1 MSKKRPP
8 LVTPVIDEIKPNH
21 PFDQVTL
28 DTNKTF
34 DLIHIRNAFIR
45 YAYKLLSNVKCE
57 KCGKEV
63 SYNKRINDISREW
76 FSSPKNIEKIISSSV
91 DK

>member
-45 YAYKLLSNVKCE
+45 YAYKLLSNVK
-57 KCGKEV
+57 
-63 SYNKRINDISREW
+63 
-76 FSSPKNIEKIISSSV
+76 
-91 DK
+91 